1 MKGSTA
7 ALTELEGAVLSEIHH
22 RSHRTAFQVQRA
34 FQRSPST
41 EWSGS
46 AGAVYPAIRRLI
58 DAGLIAATPMAGGRK
73 AQALEVTS
81 IGLSALDAW
90 ACDPGRAAGVGL
102 DPFRLRSGI
111 WRTLPDAERRA
122 VLERVAAEIRRD
134 LAPEGADSAD
144 LVERTRDE
152 LAVRLQRTRLDW
164 IVDELEALSQV
175 EDSYLPPSRP

>member
-1 MKGSTA
+1 MTSSTA
-7 ALTELEGAVLSEIHH
+7 TLTELEGAVLSEIYH
-22 RSHRTAFQVQRA
+22 RGNRTAFQVQRA

-58 DAGLIAATPMAGGRK
+58 EGGLIVATPMAGGRK

-81 IGLSALDAW
+81 AGLSALTSW
-90 ACDPGRAAGVGL
+90 ACDARRAAGVGL

-111 WRTLPDAERRA
+111 WRTLPNAERRVA
-122 VLERVAAEIRRD
+122 LDAVAAEIRQD
-134 LAPEGADSAD
+134 LARQGADEAD
-144 LVERTRDE
+144 TVERTRDE

-164 IVDELEALSQV
+164 IADELRALG
-175 EDSYLPPSRP
+175 

>member
-1 MKGSTA
+1 MTGSTA

-22 RSHRTAFQVQRA
+22 RANRTAFQVQRA

-58 DAGLIAATPMAGGRK
+58 EGGLITATPMAGGRK
-73 AQALEVTS
+73 AQALEVTRA
-81 IGLSALDAW
+81 GVSALTAW

-111 WRTLPDAERRA
+111 WRTLPNKERRNA
-122 VLERVAAEIRRD
+122 LEAVAAEIRQD
-134 LAPEGADSAD
+134 LARQGADDAD
-144 LVERTRDE
+144 TVERTRDE

-164 IVDELEALSQV
+164 IAEELKALG
-175 EDSYLPPSRP
+175 